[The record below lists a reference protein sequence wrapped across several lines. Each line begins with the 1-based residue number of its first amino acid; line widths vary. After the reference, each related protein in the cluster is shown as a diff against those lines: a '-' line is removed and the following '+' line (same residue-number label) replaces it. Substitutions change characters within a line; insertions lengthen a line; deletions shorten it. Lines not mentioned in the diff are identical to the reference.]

1 MIFILLELSSIQND
15 LNPMRR
21 DYYLNKQKSVYAETV
36 KKKKKTKELISDLIS
51 TKKSL
56 LNF

>member
-1 MIFILLELSSIQND
+1 MILVLLELNSIQND
-15 LNPMRR
+15 LNRMRR
-21 DYYLNKQKSVYAETV
+21 DYYLSKQKSVDAETV
-36 KKKKKTKELISDLIS
+36 KKKKTKELLSDLLS

>member
-21 DYYLNKQKSVYAETV
+21 DYYLNKQKSVDAETV

-51 TKKSL
+51 TKK
-56 LNF
+56 

>member
-1 MIFILLELSSIQND
+1 MILVLLELNSIQND
-15 LNPMRR
+15 LNRMRR
-21 DYYLNKQKSVYAETV
+21 DYYLSKQKSVDAETV
-36 KKKKKTKELISDLIS
+36 KKKKTKELLSDLIS

>member
-21 DYYLNKQKSVYAETV
+21 DYYLNKQKSVDAETV
-36 KKKKKTKELISDLIS
+36 KKKKTKELISDLIS
-51 TKKSL
+51 TKKLL